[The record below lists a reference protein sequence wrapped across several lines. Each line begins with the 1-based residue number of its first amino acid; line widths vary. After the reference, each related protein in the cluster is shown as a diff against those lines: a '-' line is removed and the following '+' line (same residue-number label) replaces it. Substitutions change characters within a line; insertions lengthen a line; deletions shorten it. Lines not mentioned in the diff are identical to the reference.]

1 MGSYNEFEIIIDGE
15 KKIAQEVTRLTPRE
29 LGITFVYFYLKGNND
44 NTETEKELYA
54 ARVVPD
60 GENYEKIVPIR
71 TEDEKKLAYE
81 IFSDM
86 YSEIRK

>member
-1 MGSYNEFEIIIDGE
+1 MDSYNEFEIIVDGE
-15 KKIAQEVTRLTPRE
+15 KKTAQEVTRLTPRE
-29 LGITFVYFYLKGNND
+29 LGITFVYFYLKGDND